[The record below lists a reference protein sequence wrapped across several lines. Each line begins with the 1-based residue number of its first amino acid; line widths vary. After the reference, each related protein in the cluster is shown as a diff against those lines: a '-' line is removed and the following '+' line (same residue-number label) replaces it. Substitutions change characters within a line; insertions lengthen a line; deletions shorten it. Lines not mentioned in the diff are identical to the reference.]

1 MCNQKLFSAP
11 VLQAEQTMLHPPLC
25 KCVYRPYTSLPVLIH
40 VLSAFNFIW
49 EIGST
54 PKLPSYPGSSPTL
67 IPRFLL
73 YKRLLPYPRTQ
84 APPLPSYPGSSPT
97 LVPRFLLYRRSLGT
111 RLPQK
116 LWSDGPE
123 GLSLEYFG
131 PGKIGPGPKFRAM
144 SRDHFWSIYT
154 YPFST
159 NVGLDF
165 WY

>member
-84 APPLPSYPGSSPT
+84 APPLPSYPGSSCTGGAWVRGYPKSYGVMVLRACHWNILVLEKLVRDQNFELCHETIFGLFTHT
-97 LVPRFLLYRRSLGT
+97 LFQPMLV
-111 RLPQK
+111 
-116 LWSDGPE
+116 
-123 GLSLEYFG
+123 
-131 PGKIGPGPKFRAM
+131 
-144 SRDHFWSIYT
+144 
-154 YPFST
+154 
-159 NVGLDF
+159 
-165 WY
+165 